1 MAIAVAEKMGFFNP
15 TAVAT
20 FLGNNLGFN
29 MLFKL
34 GSIFIHRHNVKN
46 QSLTSIVQTLN

>member
-1 MAIAVAEKMGFFNP
+1 LKAQDMNVKP
-15 TAVAT
+15 LSV
-20 FLGNNLGFN
+20 NLGFN

-34 GSIFIHRHNVKN
+34 GNIFIHRHNVKN